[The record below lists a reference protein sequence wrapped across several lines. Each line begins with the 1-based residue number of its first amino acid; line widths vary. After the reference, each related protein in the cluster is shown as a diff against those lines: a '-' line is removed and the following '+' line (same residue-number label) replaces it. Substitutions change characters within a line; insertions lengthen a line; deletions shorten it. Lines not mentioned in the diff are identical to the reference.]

1 MAEANFH
8 ASYLLESRSEF
19 GSSLQLDL
27 CIDTARKS
35 ISGKCCVRRGFIH
48 FDLSLNGAYTQLA
61 GEGVAGGSDTPL
73 QVQLIGNPK
82 HIPLRDSAFILRM
95 KLSPDWKAGKA
106 DYELFSSQVD
116 NALVTQD
123 TARLWVD

>member
-1 MAEANFH
+1 MAQANFH
-8 ASYLLESRSEF
+8 TSYLLESRSEF

-27 CIDTARKS
+27 CIDTARQS
-35 ISGKCCVRRGFIH
+35 ISGQCSVRRGCIH
-48 FDLSLNGAYTQLA
+48 FDLSLNGVYTQLA
-61 GEGVAGGSDTPL
+61 GEGASGTPL
-73 QVQLIGNPK
+73 QVELTGNPK

-95 KLSPDWKAGKA
+95 TLSPDWKAGKA
-106 DYELFSSQVD
+106 DYELFSSQID